1 MSFLCLAGEKE
12 AIECL
17 NMLFSKGLVLGAE
30 ELTSLAQTARNLN
43 WLSIAK
49 YIEEKLL

>member
-1 MSFLCLAGEKE
+1 VSFLCLAGEKE

-30 ELTSLAQTARNLN
+30 ELTLLAQTARNLN
-43 WLSIAK
+43 RPSITK
-49 YIEEKLL
+49 YIDKKLV